1 MGVQTEH
8 LLPMSPVYT
17 RAQRRGRKAPGP
29 REKKGKGVGVILRYS
44 SLAKIDTDPFSA
56 GSGELA
62 IDASAQGALKMYNW
76 WDEE

>member
-1 MGVQTEH
+1 MTQTLIH
-8 LLPMSPVYT
+8 
-17 RAQRRGRKAPGP
+17 RKDESAGSDMA
-29 REKKGKGVGVILRYS
+29 RHHKGKGVGVILRYS